1 MGLDLLLLD
10 LLGFAAAFVV
20 YSVVM
25 DGLLGMAQELVQELV
40 RALVGALVS

>member
-1 MGLDLLLLD
+1 MASAVVGLLLLE
-10 LLGFAAAFVV
+10 LLGFAAALFV

-25 DGLLGMAQELVQELV
+25 DGLLGMAQELV